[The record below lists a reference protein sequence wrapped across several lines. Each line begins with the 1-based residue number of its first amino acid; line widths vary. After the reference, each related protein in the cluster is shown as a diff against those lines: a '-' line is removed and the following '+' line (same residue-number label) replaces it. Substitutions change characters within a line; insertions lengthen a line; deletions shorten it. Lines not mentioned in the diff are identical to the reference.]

1 MAIAPAAR
9 KPQPRRRLV
18 PVPRRRKPR
27 GLGHERHGE
36 ILAAAKALFISEG
49 YETVTT
55 RKLAERVGLSQTG
68 LYVYFKSKE
77 EILDALCRET
87 FEQLAQGF
95 HQTVSGAKPDLDL
108 LRRLIAGY
116 VEFALKHPDEYQ
128 LTFMVSHAMLK
139 HSHNKDLSRPF
150 HEQGPG
156 LQAFMLFREQVA
168 RMIEAGVVRPMDVNV
183 ATQTIWVACHG
194 LVAMLIARPEFP
206 WADCKCL
213 VDALVE
219 ILVRGLEYPPQR
231 SWGGAPKGRRGADGV
246 SAKRTSSP

>member
-1 MAIAPAAR
+1 MEQKEPMAIAPAAR
-9 KPQPRRRLV
+9 KPQPRRRPA

-77 EILDALCRET
+77 EILEALCRET
-87 FEQLAQGF
+87 FEQLGRSF
-95 HQTVSGAKPDLDL
+95 HEAVAGAKPDLTL

-116 VEFALKHPDEYQ
+116 VDFALKHPDEYQ

-139 HSHNKDLSRPF
+139 HDHGKDLSRPF
-150 HEQGPG
+150 NEQGAG
-156 LQAFMLFREQVA
+156 LQAFMLFREQIA
-168 RMIEAGVVRPMDVNV
+168 RMVEAGTVRPMDVNV
-183 ATQTIWVACHG
+183 ATQTVWVACHG
-194 LVAMLIARPEFP
+194 LAALLIARPEFP

-213 VDALVE
+213 VDTLVE
-219 ILVRGLEYPPQR
+219 ILVRGLENPR
-231 SWGGAPKGRRGADGV
+231 
-246 SAKRTSSP
+246 KR